1 MFFDAPGPAA
11 DPTVSGAPGL
21 DPGAL
26 TAEAVQRAA
35 MHRRMA
41 ASFGDIVGLMMQA
54 PQFKHMTLTD
64 LEWLVLPGLATG
76 QFLVMEALDR
86 ADGAQS

>member
-1 MFFDAPGPAA
+1 VGAA
-11 DPTVSGAPGL
+11 VAEPQGL
-21 DPGAL
+21 SS
-26 TAEAVQRAA
+26 EAVQRAA

-64 LEWLVLPGLATG
+64 LEWLVLPGS
-76 QFLVMEALDR
+76 FW
-86 ADGAQS
+86 